1 MDKQNDIVLVTGAT
15 GTQGGAVARAL
26 LSNGYK
32 IRALVRKPDSEKAQA
47 LARLGA
53 DLVEGDFDEPA
64 GLKSAMKGVWGIF
77 AVQNS
82 HEAGV
87 EREEQQG
94 KTIAQLAYSQG
105 VSHFVYNSVAG
116 TDGRTGLAHFDNKWR
131 IEETVRSLGFP
142 SYTILRP
149 VWFMDNLVSEQFIK
163 GQFPELAQGKLA
175 TSMTPQ
181 TVFQMIAADDIGR
194 FGLLAF
200 ELADKMNGQTLDIAG
215 DEYTMPEVA
224 AILSQST
231 GMQIQYVQVS
241 KQHVAEVAS
250 VVWAEFE
257 EWNNRVGWHADI
269 NAIAKD
275 YNMHL
280 TTLPEWLR
288 QHNMPWQKGQPI

>member
-15 GTQGGAVARAL
+15 GTQGGAVARQL

-32 IRALVRKPDSEKAQA
+32 IRALVRQPESEKAQT
-47 LARLGA
+47 LAQLGA
-53 DLVEGDFDEPA
+53 ELVRGDFDEPDS
-64 GLKSAMKGVWGIF
+64 LKSALRGAWGIF

-82 HEAGV
+82 HSAGV
-87 EREEQQG
+87 KKEEQQG
-94 KTIAQLAYSQG
+94 KTIAQLGPAAG

-131 IEETVRSLGFP
+131 IEQTVRSLGFP

-163 GQFPELAQGKLA
+163 GQFPELAQGQLA

-181 TVFQMIAADDIGR
+181 TVLQMIAADDIGR
-194 FGLLAF
+194 FGLRAF
-200 ELADKMNGQTLDIAG
+200 EQADEMNGQTLDIGG
-215 DEYTMPEVA
+215 DEHTMPEVA
-224 AILSQST
+224 AILSQCT
-231 GMQIQYVQVS
+231 GMRIDYVQVS

-257 EWNNRVGWHADI
+257 DWNNRVGWHANI
-269 NAIAKD
+269 EALTKD
-275 YNMHL
+275 YDMHL
-280 TTLPEWLR
+280 TTLTEWLR
-288 QHNMPWQKGQPI
+288 QHKMPWQKALTV

>member
-1 MDKQNDIVLVTGAT
+1 MDKQNDVVLVTGAT
-15 GTQGGAVARAL
+15 GTQGGAVARHL
-26 LSNGYK
+26 LSNDYK
-32 IRALVRKPDSEKAQA
+32 VRVLVRNPDSEKAQA
-47 LARLGA
+47 LAQLGA
-53 DLVEGDFDEPA
+53 DLVQGDFDAPDS
-64 GLKSAMKGVWGIF
+64 LRNAMSGVWGIF

-87 EREEQQG
+87 EKEEQQG
-94 KTIAQLAYSQG
+94 KTIAGLAREVG

-116 TDGRTGLAHFDNKWR
+116 TDGKTDLAHFDNKWR

-149 VWFMDNLVSEQFIK
+149 VWFMENLVSEQFIK
-163 GQFPELAQGKLA
+163 GQFPELAQGRLA

-181 TVFQMIAADDIGR
+181 TVLQMIAAEDIGK

-200 ELADKMNGQTLDIAG
+200 ERYEEMNGQTLDIAG
-215 DEYTMPEVA
+215 DEHTMPEVA

-231 GMQIQYVQVS
+231 GMPIEYVQVS
-241 KQHVAEVAS
+241 KQYVAQVAS

-257 EWNNRVGWHADI
+257 DWNNRVGWHANID
-269 NAIAKD
+269 ALTKD

-280 TTLPEWLR
+280 TTLPEWLK
-288 QHNMPWQKGQPI
+288 QHNLPWQKELVS